1 MTSKRSYDDGCAT
14 AHALELFGERWAL
27 LVIRELMLGPKRFTD
42 LRMSLP
48 GISPNV
54 LSQRLEELEQNAI
67 TVRRKLPPPAS
78 VWVYDLTDWG
88 RELEPA
94 FQVIG
99 RWAARSPSMR
109 EGLPMSINALILSM
123 RTMFSPQAARDFEA
137 RLQFDLDGSYFQAV
151 IAKQRMEVVPGNLA
165 DADADATIECNPNAL
180 ASVIY
185 EGRKLSQ
192 AIESGDL
199 IIKGD
204 KGAVKRFITL
214 FPLPEKAPAPS
225 RAQDRRR
232 ERSKG

>member
-42 LRMSLP
+42 LRTSLP

-54 LSQRLEELEQNAI
+54 LTQRLEELERNAI
-67 TVRRKLPPPAS
+67 VVRRKLPPPAS

-94 FQVIG
+94 FRVIG

-109 EGLPMSINALILSM
+109 EGLPMSINSLILSM

-137 RLQFDLDGSYFQAV
+137 RLQFDFDGSRFRVV
-151 IAKQRMEVVPGNLA
+151 IAQERIELEAGDLA
-165 DADADATIECNPNAL
+165 DADATVECNPNVL
-180 ASVIY
+180 ARIIY
-185 EGRKLSQ
+185 EGCKLSEAVQ
-192 AIESGDL
+192 SGDL

-204 KGAVKRFITL
+204 KSAVKRFITL

-225 RAQDRRR
+225 QAQARRR
-232 ERSKG
+232 ERSQG

>member
-42 LRMSLP
+42 LRTSLP

-54 LSQRLEELEQNAI
+54 LTQRLEELEQNAI
-67 TVRRKLPPPAS
+67 VVRRKLAPPAS

-109 EGLPMSINALILSM
+109 EGLPMSVNSLILSM

-137 RLQFDLDGSYFQAV
+137 RLQFDLDGSRFRAV
-151 IAKQRMEVVPGNLA
+151 IAQGRMDLEPGNLV
-165 DADADATIECNPNAL
+165 DADATVECNPNVL

-192 AIESGDL
+192 VVQSGEL
-199 IIKGD
+199 IVKGD
-204 KGAVKRFITL
+204 RSAVKRFITL
-214 FPLPEKAPAPS
+214 FPLPEKAPPPSQAQERRRGPS
-225 RAQDRRR
+225 RH
-232 ERSKG
+232 

>member
-1 MTSKRSYDDGCAT
+1 MASKRSYDDGCAT

-42 LRMSLP
+42 LRTSLP

-54 LSQRLEELEQNAI
+54 LTQRLEELEQTAI
-67 TVRRKLPPPAS
+67 VVRRKLPPPAS
-78 VWVYDLTDWG
+78 VWVYDLTEWG

-109 EGLPMSINALILSM
+109 EGLPMSVNSLILSM
-123 RTMFSPQAARDFEA
+123 RTMFSPQAARDFKA
-137 RLQFDLDGSYFQAV
+137 RLQFDLDGSRFRVV
-151 IAKQRMEVVPGNLA
+151 IAQERMELEPGNLA
-165 DADADATIECNPNAL
+165 DADATVECNPNVL
-180 ASVIY
+180 ASIIY

-192 AIESGDL
+192 AVQSGDL

-204 KGAVKRFITL
+204 KSAVKRFTIL

-225 RAQDRRR
+225 QAQERRR

>member
-1 MTSKRSYDDGCAT
+1 MSSKRSYDDGCAT

-42 LRMSLP
+42 LRTSLP

-54 LSQRLEELEQNAI
+54 LTQRLEELEQNAI
-67 TVRRKLPPPAS
+67 VVRRKLAPPVS

-109 EGLPMSINALILSM
+109 EGLPMSVNSLILSM
-123 RTMFSPQAARDFEA
+123 RTMFSPQAALDFEA
-137 RLQFDLDGSYFQAV
+137 RLQFDLDGSRFRAV
-151 IAKQRMEVVPGNLA
+151 IAQGRMELEPGNLV
-165 DADADATIECNPNAL
+165 DADATVECNPNVL
-180 ASVIY
+180 ASVVY

-192 AIESGDL
+192 AVQSGEL
-199 IIKGD
+199 IVKGD
-204 KGAVKRFITL
+204 KSAVKRFITL
-214 FPLPEKAPAPS
+214 FPLPKKAPAPS
-225 RAQDRRR
+225 QAPARRR
-232 ERSKG
+232 